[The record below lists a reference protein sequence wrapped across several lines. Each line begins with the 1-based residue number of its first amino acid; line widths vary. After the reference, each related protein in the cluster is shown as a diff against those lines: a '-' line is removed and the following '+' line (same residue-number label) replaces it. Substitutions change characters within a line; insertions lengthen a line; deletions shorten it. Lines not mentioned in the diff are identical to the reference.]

1 MVSMETTTNHLIK
14 FHYLALTELCYEG
27 GDDKQGI

>member
-1 MVSMETTTNHLIK
+1 MVSMETTINPLIK
-14 FHYLALTELCYEG
+14 FHYLALKFDEG